1 MLAINWRITKTPNAD
16 NIPGIRMPGN
26 ESIQPTFAT
35 PTYQGMIMISL
46 GIMMVARIIRNI
58 TSLPGKR
65 YLAKT

>member
-16 NIPGIRMPGN
+16 SIPGIRMPAY
-26 ESIQPTFAT
+26 ESIHPTFAT

-46 GIMMVARIIRNI
+46 GIMMVARIMRNI
-58 TSLPGKR
+58 NSLPRKR